1 MNDRVGATAFK
12 VACVCTGA
20 ALGFVL
26 FQDAARALETRAA
39 LNLLHALGAHS
50 VLGIA
55 STTVLV
61 VPRHH
66 AAFQVLITPSCSSL
80 ASLLAFGCLA
90 PLTPWRPWR
99 RRVLAV
105 STASA
110 LIAVGN
116 VLRIVGS
123 IAIGLL
129 AGRAS
134 LVLFHDWVGSMF
146 TFVYTLG
153 GYVLMLALLLP
164 KSGDSYFTSRA
175 GELALDA
182 V

>member
-1 MNDRVGATAFK
+1 MIDRAGSTALK
-12 VACVCTGA
+12 VATVCTVA

-26 FQDAARALETRAA
+26 FQDAVRSLEARASLAV
-39 LNLLHALGAHS
+39 LHAFGAHT

-61 VPRHH
+61 VPHH
-66 AAFQVLITPSCSSL
+66 SAAFDVLITPSCSSL

-90 PLTPWRPWR
+90 PLTPWRPLR
-99 RRVLAV
+99 RRVFAAGTAAAV
-105 STASA
+105 
-110 LIAVGN
+110 IAVGN
-116 VLRIVGS
+116 VLRIAGS
-123 IAIGLL
+123 IAIGLV

-146 TFVYTLG
+146 TFIYTMG
-153 GYVLMLALLLP
+153 GYILMLSFLLP
-164 KSGDSYFTSRA
+164 SSSNAYAGDGSNKLVPL
-175 GELALDA
+175 G